1 MEAMYD
7 RLEGRVVH
15 WGWSVSVCTV
25 AQDLGHQSGDMVRRV
40 YPGLGKVR
48 PRVEA
53 PEFHPEH
60 GFDLADGRL
69 VAKQAAAGAT
79 IRGVHR

>member
-1 MEAMYD
+1 MTASKVE
-7 RLEGRVVH
+7 LSTGGGR
-15 WGWSVSVCTV
+15 SVCV
-25 AQDLGHQSGDMVRRV
+25 PLLRNSGTSPGTWYAG